1 MAQGEFRP
9 LPPEH
14 VARLCVTPL
23 LFVAIWRTT
32 FAALDAEPYD
42 YEGYVR
48 THIDVLLQGLSPTG
62 ETP

>member
-1 MAQGEFRP
+1 MEQGEFRK

-32 FAALDAEPYD
+32 FAALDTIPYD
-42 YEGYVR
+42 YAGFVQ
-48 THIDVLLQGLSPTG
+48 THIDILLQGLSPK
-62 ETP
+62 ENEP